1 MLNNRD
7 LTALNLGDSGF
18 LLIRFDTLTNEPY
31 VLIRSKEQQHGFNT
45 PYQLTRLPNQKDVDN
60 LKLWNKRKE
69 LENLKK
75 AMKER
80 KFCEDTP
87 EDSDLY
93 QLRVREGDLLILGT
107 DGLFDNLFEEEIL
120 QIVKSLTIDHPKTK

>member
-1 MLNNRD
+1 M
-7 LTALNLGDSGF
+7 
-18 LLIRFDTLTNEPY
+18 
-31 VLIRSKEQQHGFNT
+31 LIRSKEQQHGFNT

-120 QIVKSLTIDHPKTK
+120 QIVMSLTIDHPKTK